1 MTLSVLDFYTQNK
14 LKVNEGYGSLFENGL
29 FCVLVFLN
37 NRAKEFA
44 FSIPKYF
51 VSKKIF
57 NDKKYKA
64 QKLLEYSI
72 LRPFI
77 EKNKDSVMKRWGL
90 TEKEF
95 LDLVF
100 GLGECLIKTYS
111 NCNVYQKTLFLF
123 SERIKKFMCK
133 LNRSKGQE

>member
-1 MTLSVLDFYTQNK
+1 MTLSVIDFYTQDK
-14 LKVNEGYGSLFENGL
+14 LKMNERYGFLLENGL
-29 FCVLVFLN
+29 FCVLVFFN
-37 NRAKEFA
+37 KKAKEFA
-44 FSIPKYF
+44 FSIPKYSAF
-51 VSKKIF
+51 KKIF

-95 LDLVF
+95 LDLIF
-100 GLGECLIKTYS
+100 GLGECLIRTYS
-111 NCNVYQKTLFLF
+111 GCNVYQKTLFLF
-123 SERIKKFMCK
+123 SERIKKFMCR
-133 LNRSKGQE
+133 LSRSKGQE